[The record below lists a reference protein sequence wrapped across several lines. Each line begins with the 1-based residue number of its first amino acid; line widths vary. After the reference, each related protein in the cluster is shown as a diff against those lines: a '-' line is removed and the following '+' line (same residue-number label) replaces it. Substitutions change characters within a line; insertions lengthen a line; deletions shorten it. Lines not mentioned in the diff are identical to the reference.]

1 MKLQQGHGGWNP
13 RMTEY
18 LTKVGTVHRI
28 TDKGD
33 IRLERNYISNDERK
47 LNNIFILFQSAI
59 RRLCEQMDISSSGS
73 C

>member
-18 LTKVGTVHRI
+18 LSKVGTVHRI

-33 IRLERNYISNDERK
+33 IRLVKKQLTME
-47 LNNIFILFQSAI
+47 
-59 RRLCEQMDISSSGS
+59 LC
-73 C
+73 